1 MEYAIVDIETTGSY
15 AGDNGITEIAIIIH
29 NGEHILEKFETLVN
43 PGTSIPYHIQTLTG
57 IDDDMVAKAPSFKQ
71 IAKTVYTLLHKRV
84 FIAHNV
90 NFDYSFLNQEL
101 QRAGYDWKAPKL
113 CTVRLSRKIFPN
125 LASYSLGK
133 LCQNLGIPIYH
144 RHRAMGDVE
153 ATVTLFERLMQND
166 IESIIATTLKNTKE
180 HRLPTHINQD
190 DFLRLPESEGIY
202 FFKDKSDRILYVGK
216 AINIKKRV
224 LSHFSGNSTTQKRQS
239 FINDIHRIDYH
250 ESGTELMALLM
261 ECKMIK
267 QHWPI
272 HNKALKKYEPK
283 FGLFEYEDQKGYK
296 RLLVSTFNKQ
306 AKALQY
312 FERAI
317 DANQLLLK
325 LMNDFELSPKLC
337 NFYSV
342 PAEQKSPIEYSSMPT
357 AQDYNI
363 RVEQALDFVITQRST
378 FLIIDQGR
386 NLEEKSYIYFKE
398 DQLFAFGFVHTDNQ
412 VREFEEVITESDK
425 CTSNYYMNTLV
436 LQYAERFPSK
446 VYQKNTRPNF

>member
-15 AGDNGITEIAIIIH
+15 AVDNGITEIAIIIH
-29 NGEHILEKFETLVN
+29 NGAHVLEKFETLVN
-43 PGTSIPYHIQTLTG
+43 PGTSIPYHIQSLTG
-57 IDDDMVAKAPSFKQ
+57 IDDSMVAHAPSFKQ
-71 IAKTVYTLLHKRV
+71 IAKTVYALLHKRV

-101 QRAGYDWKAPKL
+101 KKAGYEWKAPKL

-153 ATVTLFERLMQND
+153 ATVILFEKLLQND
-166 IESIIATTLKNTKE
+166 SESIITTTLKNTTE
-180 HRLPTHINQD
+180 HRLPTHINND
-190 DFLRLPESEGIY
+190 DFLKLPESIGVY
-202 FFKDKSDRILYVGK
+202 CFKDKSDKIIYVGK
-216 AINIKKRV
+216 AVNIKKRV
-224 LSHFSGNSTTQKRQS
+224 LSHFSGNNTSQKRQS
-239 FINDIHRIDYH
+239 FLNDIHRIDYH

-267 QHWPI
+267 QHWPT
-272 HNKALKKYEPK
+272 HNKALKKFEPK

-296 RLLVSTFNKQ
+296 RLMVSTFNKQ
-306 AKALQY
+306 AKAIQY
-312 FERAI
+312 FERASE
-317 DANQLLLK
+317 ANQMLLK
-325 LMNDFELSPKLC
+325 MMNDFELYPKLC
-337 NFYSV
+337 YFYTV
-342 PAEQKSPIEYSSMPT
+342 RPEQKSAI
-357 AQDYNI
+357 DYNNI
-363 RVEQALDFVITQRST
+363 PQQENYNSRVDQALNCVVTARNT

-386 NLEEKSYIYFKE
+386 DLDEKSYIYFK
-398 DQLFAFGFVHTDNQ
+398 DGQLFAFGFIPTDNQ
-412 VREFEEVITESDK
+412 IIEFDDIINDSDK

-446 VYQKNTRPNF
+446 VHPKKYPT